1 MYMTKEVLMEKAV
14 NKLKE
19 LAGKDFSAMSSKEK
33 AFHVIEL
40 DRLYNSLSPFRSG
53 SEVAGAIADD
63 CLMMKRQLIES
74 DFRMIENTRERTA
87 RVIMQGLKET
97 PYNVPWL
104 NQ

>member
-19 LAGKDFSAMSSKEK
+19 LAGKDFNAMSSKEK
-33 AFHVIEL
+33 AFHAIEL
-40 DRLYNSLSPFRSG
+40 DRLYNSLSPFRSSG
-53 SEVAGAIADD
+53 VAGAIADD
-63 CLMMKRQLIES
+63 CLMMKRRLIES
-74 DFRMIENTRERTA
+74 DFRTVENTRERTA